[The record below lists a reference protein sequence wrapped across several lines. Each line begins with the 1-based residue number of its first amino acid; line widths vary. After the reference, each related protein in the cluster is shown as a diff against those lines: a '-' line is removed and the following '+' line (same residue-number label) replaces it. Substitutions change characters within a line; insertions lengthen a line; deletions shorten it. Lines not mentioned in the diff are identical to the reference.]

1 MDTNFTGKYLEEQLQ
16 KASFISVGGFLTK
29 KNCYF
34 CGICKINLIL
44 TIYLLHAK
52 NNNFF
57 LMEKKITANSGL
69 TEVEGAIQLQK
80 GNVIVHWNS
89 GVRLWVLNDRFDRQ
103 CLLTALL
110 QPQVVLS
117 CSDMQILQEVPVEQ
131 EK

>member
-1 MDTNFTGKYLEEQLQ
+1 
-16 KASFISVGGFLTK
+16 
-29 KNCYF
+29 
-34 CGICKINLIL
+34 
-44 TIYLLHAK
+44 
-52 NNNFF
+52 
-57 LMEKKITANSGL
+57 MEKKITANSGL

-80 GNVIVHWNS
+80 GNVIVHWSS